1 MAAQYAI
8 VASID
13 LEEQFRHDYAK
24 AERRHQPKVIAMVH
38 DSIIVE
44 TPQKYMDEVVPR
56 MYHAMTSLPTG
67 CDLRL
72 QVDAEVGETWGT
84 LESIDLKQHVG
95 AES

>member
-8 VASID
+8 MASID
-13 LEEQFRHDYAK
+13 LETQFRSEFGTLDRK
-24 AERRHQPKVIAMVH
+24 NRPKVIAMVH

-44 TPQKYMDEVVPR
+44 TPQRYMDEVVPR

>member
-8 VASID
+8 VASMD
-13 LEEQFRHDYAK
+13 LEEQFRK
-24 AERRHQPKVIAMVH
+24 ERMDAKVIAMVH

-44 TPQKYMDEVVPR
+44 THRSLVDEVIPR

-84 LESIDLKQHVG
+84 LEHVDLKPYVG
-95 AES
+95 VES

>member
-8 VASID
+8 VASMD
-13 LEEQFRHDYAK
+13 LEEQFRK
-24 AERRHQPKVIAMVH
+24 ERMDAMVIAMVH

-44 TPQKYMDEVVPR
+44 THRSLVDEVIPR

-84 LESIDLKQHVG
+84 LEHVDLKPYVG

>member
-8 VASID
+8 VASMD
-13 LEEQFRHDYAK
+13 LEEQFRK
-24 AERRHQPKVIAMVH
+24 ERMDAKVIAMVH

-44 TPQKYMDEVVPR
+44 THRSLVDEVIPR

-84 LESIDLKQHVG
+84 LEHVDLKPYVG